1 MSRKTVPFKMP
12 TKAAPRPD
20 QPDLAPVGE
29 VSAPIPLRARR
40 DGTPASASASD
51 LWVQRRDEVEPV
63 ETAAPLR
70 LSTLPYERLAT
81 ASFTI
86 DLAAERSLQEVITLS
101 FLVPPMLG
109 WCWLF
114 YAMNR
119 YLPRFA

>member
-12 TKAAPRPD
+12 AKAAPRPD
-20 QPDLAPVGE
+20 QPGVAPVGE

-40 DGTPASASASD
+40 DATPALAAATD
-51 LWVQRRDEVEPV
+51 LWVQRCDEVEPV
-63 ETAAPLR
+63 ETASPLR
-70 LSTLPYERLAT
+70 LATPPYEPFA
-81 ASFTI
+81 AAGFTI